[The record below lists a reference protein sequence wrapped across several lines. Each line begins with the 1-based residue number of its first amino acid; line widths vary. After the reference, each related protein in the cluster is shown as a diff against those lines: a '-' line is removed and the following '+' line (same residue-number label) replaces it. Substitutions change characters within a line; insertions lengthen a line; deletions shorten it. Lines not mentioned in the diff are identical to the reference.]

1 MSVATPTRH
10 VRCAKRCDWQRRRTP
25 ARHRAWLWVEAYC
38 LDALCTLAHEHGRPE
53 AARWIGDLEALA
65 ARTGMREMVARA
77 YLHRGRLPAPA
88 SEAGPRPPGA
98 ICAGP
103 ASRCRETPMTSP
115 PPILGSFVERLA
127 ARDFGGLGAC
137 LGPDVRLRATIPA

>member
-77 YLHRGRLPAPA
+77 YLHRRRLGDPAA
-88 SEAGPRPPGA
+88 AEAAR
-98 ICAGP
+98 
-103 ASRCRETPMTSP
+103 
-115 PPILGSFVERLA
+115 VLA
-127 ARDFGGLGAC
+127 AEVDN
-137 LGPDVRLRATIPA
+137 PALLAAD